1 MSLCPGCF
9 KEKGATHQCEHCEYD
24 ESLKRSAIVLP
35 HLTHLNHDHY
45 IVGRLLGKPGGFG
58 LTYLGWDLRL
68 NKRVAIK
75 EYLPRTL
82 SSRDP
87 DRCTVNSHSHDDAKS
102 FEYGLKRFLEEA
114 RTLAQID
121 HPNVVRV
128 RDYFEENGTAY
139 LVMDYY
145 EGVTL
150 AEYLDRSKSHIL
162 PWKQALDV
170 IMPILDG
177 LRDVHEKGF
186 LHRDIKP
193 HNIYLTS
200 KNKPILLD
208 FGAARQAMGEKSSS
222 MSVVLSEGY
231 APLEQYQRNGK
242 HGPWTDVYGAAATL
256 YTILTGLVYPSPLD
270 RINDPDWELEQ
281 PRCPDDYWLL
291 SDAIESGLKL
301 NASERTQ
308 TISDFQDKLL
318 LSSRGNPKEAIPTV
332 AAQKIKK
339 TATTPM
345 PSKKDSVEATVS
357 DLLNKV
363 LRFFNHLSIDSF
375 YGNTILYFSLTII
388 GHALGAIK
396 PYAEM
401 SSHLS
406 ADNIILILWWFMLYF
421 APLANTVIRAKEIS
435 LLSFVTCVV
444 ASVILPIYKIT
455 RSSSVAFE
463 LNSALSIAIG
473 LMTAYALYM
482 TYYYL
487 ENHKDE

>member
-9 KEKGATHQCEHCEYD
+9 KEKGKAPKCDFCDYD
-24 ESLKRSAIVLP
+24 ESLKRSTIVLP

-87 DRCTVNSHSHDDAKS
+87 DRCTVNSHSKDDAES
-102 FEYGLKRFLEEA
+102 FSYGLKRFLEEA

-128 RDYFEENGTAY
+128 RDFFEENGTAY

-150 AEYLDRSKSHIL
+150 AEYLESVKGRTL
-162 PWKQALDV
+162 PGKQALAI

-177 LRDVHEKGF
+177 LKEVHEKGF

-242 HGPWTDVYGAAATL
+242 QGPWTDVYGAAATL
-256 YTILTGLVYPSPLD
+256 FTILEGRVYPSPLD
-270 RINDPDWELEQ
+270 QINDPDWMVEEPAPLQ
-281 PRCPDDYWLL
+281 SDIL
-291 SDAIESGLKL
+291 SLMIINRLGKGLAL
-301 NASERTQ
+301 NASERIQ
-308 TISDFQDKLL
+308 SISEFQESL
-318 LSSRGNPKEAIPTV
+318 LSASDIV
-332 AAQKIKK
+332 D
-339 TATTPM
+339 
-345 PSKKDSVEATVS
+345 KDS
-357 DLLNKV
+357 DLSESAAKPTLLAKKSLNKV
-363 LRFFNHLSIDSF
+363 QERLRAVGLTGSAYLKKVGVETL
-375 YGNTILYFSLTII
+375 YGSTAIYYTTII
-388 GHALGAIK
+388 AGFLLGVMRPPAEFTMHLDKDMVVIAFWGLTLFLSPIVNTVIKSKEIALLSVCVSVAI
-396 PYAEM
+396 
-401 SSHLS
+401 
-406 ADNIILILWWFMLYF
+406 NIILPVLY
-421 APLANTVIRAKEIS
+421 VSRES
-435 LLSFVTCVV
+435 
-444 ASVILPIYKIT
+444 PIQLRIED
-455 RSSSVAFE
+455 F
-463 LNSALSIAIG
+463 LSISIG
-473 LMTAYALYM
+473 FIATYALYM
-482 TYYYL
+482 TKNYL
-487 ENHKDE
+487 GELSDE

>member
-208 FGAARQAMGEKSSS
+208 FGAARQAMGKRA
-222 MSVVLSEGY
+222 
-231 APLEQYQRNGK
+231 APCQLFFLK
-242 HGPWTDVYGAAATL
+242 AM
-256 YTILTGLVYPSPLD
+256 PL
-270 RINDPDWELEQ
+270 
-281 PRCPDDYWLL
+281 
-291 SDAIESGLKL
+291 
-301 NASERTQ
+301 
-308 TISDFQDKLL
+308 
-318 LSSRGNPKEAIPTV
+318 
-332 AAQKIKK
+332 
-339 TATTPM
+339 
-345 PSKKDSVEATVS
+345 
-357 DLLNKV
+357 
-363 LRFFNHLSIDSF
+363 
-375 YGNTILYFSLTII
+375 
-388 GHALGAIK
+388 
-396 PYAEM
+396 
-401 SSHLS
+401 
-406 ADNIILILWWFMLYF
+406 
-421 APLANTVIRAKEIS
+421 
-435 LLSFVTCVV
+435 
-444 ASVILPIYKIT
+444 
-455 RSSSVAFE
+455 
-463 LNSALSIAIG
+463 
-473 LMTAYALYM
+473 
-482 TYYYL
+482 
-487 ENHKDE
+487 